1 MQTVHTSPF
10 SGAWYPAQPAALE
23 SLLDEAFERSRQRTG
38 QFLFPNGLG
47 YVTPH
52 AGPQYSGTVAAAVY
66 RSLEQQKPERIVVLA
81 FQHHGGRRVNAM
93 PSVDTIP

>member
-10 SGAWYPAQPAALE
+10 SGAWYPNQPAALE

-38 QFLFPNGLG
+38 PFLFPDGLG

-52 AGPQYSGTVAAAVY
+52 AGPQYSGTVAASVY
-66 RSLEQQKPERIVVLA
+66 RSL
-81 FQHHGGRRVNAM
+81 
-93 PSVDTIP
+93 